1 MPAAREVVR
10 IVLIVVAVAICLYL
24 LYQVR
29 RPLLWLLIAIF
40 LAAALSAPVNVLAR
54 RMRRGFAV
62 ALVFVGLLGVP
73 ALLIA
78 SIVPSVIMEGTQFA
92 ENVPRYARDVSEF
105 VEDNRRLREINQDYD
120 ITSRLEEEAA
130 KLPERLG
137 GAAGTLRDVGL
148 GIVNSLFAL
157 ITILVLTA
165 FLLANGRDWVDR
177 ALATRPQEQRERLRR
192 SLDRMASAVS
202 GYVAGALTIALIAGV
217 ATYIVLLILGVPFR
231 GPLAVIAGLFS
242 LIPLVGATIAAVLIG
257 IVTLFE
263 NFPTA
268 TIVWVIWAIVYQQF
282 ENHVIQ
288 PQVQKRTVHVHPF
301 VTIVSVLF
309 GATLLGVLGALVA
322 IPVAASIQILIREWV
337 DVRTMRIKPP
347 SEEPPGGG
355 PAGQGRP
362 PPGEPPPAS
371 GQGPPPASGPAPA

>member
-1 MPAAREVVR
+1 MPSAREVVR
-10 IVLIVVAVAICLYL
+10 IVLVVVAVAICLYL

-62 ALVFVGLLGVP
+62 ALVFFGLLLVP
-73 ALLIA
+73 LLLVAL
-78 SIVPSVIMEGTQFA
+78 IVPPLINEGTDFA
-92 ENVPRYARDVSEF
+92 ENVPRYARDVTEF
-105 VEDNRRLREINQDYD
+105 VEENRRLREINRDYD
-120 ITSRLEEEAA
+120 ITSRLEQEAE
-130 KLPERLG
+130 KLPDRLG

-148 GIVNSLFAL
+148 GIINSLFAL

-165 FLLANGRDWVDR
+165 FLLANGRAWVDR

-192 SLDRMASAVS
+192 SLDRMGTAVS
-202 GYVAGALTIALIAGV
+202 GYMAGALTIALIAGV

-301 VTIVSVLF
+301 VTIVAVLF

-322 IPVAASIQILIREWV
+322 IPVAASIQILVREWV

-347 SEEPPGGG
+347 PGEPPGGG
-355 PAGQGRP
+355 AAGQGPP
-362 PPGEPPPAS
+362 PPGEPPPAT
-371 GQGPPPASGPAPA
+371 GPAPA

>member
-1 MPAAREVVR
+1 MPSAREVVR

-29 RPLLWLLIAIF
+29 RPLLWLVIAVF
-40 LAAALSAPVNVLAR
+40 LAAALSPPVNWLAG

-62 ALVFVGLLGVP
+62 TIVFLCLLGIP
-73 ALLIA
+73 IALIA
-78 SIVPSVIMEGTQFA
+78 LIVPSIITEGTAFA
-92 ENVPRYARDVSEF
+92 ENVPQYARDVTNF

-120 ITSRLEEEAA
+120 ITRRLEQEAE
-130 KLPERLG
+130 KLPDRLG
-137 GAAGTLRDVGL
+137 GAAGALRDIGL
-148 GIVNSLFAL
+148 GIVNSVFAL

-165 FLLANGRDWVDR
+165 FLLANGRQWVDR
-177 ALATRPQEQRERLRR
+177 ALETRPPEQRRRLRR
-192 SLDRMASAVS
+192 SLDRMASAVG

-217 ATYIVLLILGVPFR
+217 ATYVVLLILGVPFR
-231 GPLAVIAGLFS
+231 GALAVVAGLFS

-268 TIVWVIWAIVYQQF
+268 TIIWVIWAIVYQQF

-288 PQVQKRTVHVHPF
+288 PQIQKRTVNVQPF
-301 VTIVSVLF
+301 ITIVAVLF

-337 DVRTMRIKPP
+337 DVRTMTIKP
-347 SEEPPGGG
+347 EPQQ
-355 PAGQGRP
+355 PA
-362 PPGEPPPAS
+362 
-371 GQGPPPASGPAPA
+371 

>member
-1 MPAAREVVR
+1 MPSAREVIR

-29 RPLLWLLIAIF
+29 RPLMWLLIAVF

-62 ALVFVGLLGVP
+62 SLVFLGLLGIP
-73 ALLIA
+73 ALLMA
-78 SIVPSVIMEGTQFA
+78 LLVPPVITEGTDFA
-92 ENVPRYARDVSEF
+92 ENVPRYARDVTEF
-105 VEDNRRLREINQDYD
+105 VQDNRRLREINRDYD
-120 ITSRLEEEAA
+120 ITSRLEQEAE
-130 KLPERLG
+130 KLPDRLG

-165 FLLANGRDWVDR
+165 FLLANGRAWVDR
-177 ALATRPQEQRERLRR
+177 ALNTRPQDQRERLRR

-242 LIPLVGATIAAVLIG
+242 LIPLVGATIAAVLIA

-301 VTIVSVLF
+301 VTIVAVLF

-337 DVRTMRIKPP
+337 DVRTMRIKPLPAEP
-347 SEEPPGGG
+347 SDEG
-355 PAGQGRP
+355 
-362 PPGEPPPAS
+362 S
-371 GQGPPPASGPAPA
+371 TGPAPA

>member
-1 MPAAREVVR
+1 MPSAREVVR
-10 IVLIVVAVAICLYL
+10 IVLIVVAVAISLYL
-24 LYQVR
+24 IYQVR

-40 LAAALSAPVNVLAR
+40 LAAALSPPVNWLAR

-62 ALVFVGLLGVP
+62 TIVFVCLLAAP
-73 ALLIA
+73 ILLIA
-78 SIVPSVIMEGTQFA
+78 LIVPTIINEGTRFA
-92 ENVPRYARDVSEF
+92 DNVPQYARDVTNF

-130 KLPERLG
+130 KLPDRLG

-165 FLLANGRDWVDR
+165 FLLANGRAWTDR
-177 ALATRPQEQRERLRR
+177 ALEMRPQEQRERLRR
-192 SLDRMASAVS
+192 SLDRMGAAVG
-202 GYVAGALTIALIAGV
+202 GYVAGAMTIALIAGV

-231 GPLAVIAGLFS
+231 APLAVIAGLFS

-257 IVTLFE
+257 VVTLFE

-268 TIVWVIWAIVYQQF
+268 TIVWAVWAIVYQQF

-288 PQVQKRTVHVHPF
+288 PQIQKRTVNVHPF
-301 VTIVSVLF
+301 ITIVSVLF
-309 GATLLGVLGALVA
+309 GATLLGILGALVA
-322 IPVAASIQILIREWV
+322 IPVAASIQILFREYV
-337 DVRTMRIKPP
+337 DFRTLTIKPQSP
-347 SEEPPGGG
+347 EEPPSGG
-355 PAGQGRP
+355 PPSGGAPPAEP
-362 PPGEPPPAS
+362 PPEEPPPAV
-371 GQGPPPASGPAPA
+371 GPAPA

>member
-1 MPAAREVVR
+1 MPSAREVVR
-10 IVLIVVAVAICLYL
+10 IVLIVVAVAISLYL
-24 LYQVR
+24 IYQVR

-40 LAAALSAPVNVLAR
+40 LAAALSPPVNWLAR

-62 ALVFVGLLGVP
+62 TIVFVCLLGVP
-73 ALLIA
+73 ILLIA
-78 SIVPSVIMEGTQFA
+78 LIVPTIINEGTRFA
-92 ENVPRYARDVSEF
+92 DNVPQYARDVTNF

-130 KLPERLG
+130 KLPDRLG

-165 FLLANGRDWVDR
+165 FLLANGRAWTDR
-177 ALATRPQEQRERLRR
+177 ALEMRPREQRERLRR
-192 SLDRMASAVS
+192 SLDRMGAAVG
-202 GYVAGALTIALIAGV
+202 GYVAGAMTIALIAGV

-231 GPLAVIAGLFS
+231 APLAVIAGLFS

-257 IVTLFE
+257 VVTLFE

-268 TIVWVIWAIVYQQF
+268 TIVWAIWAIVYQQF

-288 PQVQKRTVHVHPF
+288 PQIQKRTVNVHPF
-301 VTIVSVLF
+301 ITIVSVLF
-309 GATLLGVLGALVA
+309 GATLLGILGALVA
-322 IPVAASIQILIREWV
+322 IPVAASIQILFREYV
-337 DVRTMRIKPP
+337 DFRTLTIKPQSP
-347 SEEPPGGG
+347 EEPPSGG
-355 PAGQGRP
+355 PPSGGP
-362 PPGEPPPAS
+362 PPAEPPEEPPPAV
-371 GQGPPPASGPAPA
+371 GPAPA